1 MKRHFSRLLI
11 LCLSV
16 IVMEPSLVF
25 ANDGSLQINTD
36 INQGKET
43 KEVYYIEQETEL
55 SKLFNLEITD
65 NINRKQAVS
74 LEEEKNFKDG
84 IFLQKLVGN
93 NWSSDYQKL
102 LFNPE
107 TELSVS
113 SDYGVQL
120 VEKKS
125 GVSWQMLVLLGLGVM
140 VMSWSLYQT
149 RRQKG
154 N

>member
-1 MKRHFSRLLI
+1 MKRHFSRLFV

-16 IVMEPSLVF
+16 IVMEPSFVF

-55 SKLFNLEITD
+55 SKLFNAETTALIAH
-65 NINRKQAVS
+65 KQELTLS
-74 LEEEKNFKDG
+74 EEKSLKEG
-84 IFLQKLVGN
+84 IFLEDLPSN
-93 NWSSDYQKL
+93 NWSTDYREL

-107 TELSVS
+107 TELAVS

-120 VEKKS
+120 TEKKP
-125 GVSWQMLVLLGLGVM
+125 GISWQMLALFCLGIV
-140 VMSWSLYQT
+140 VMSWSLVQT

>member
-1 MKRHFSRLLI
+1 MNRHFSRLLI
-11 LCLSV
+11 LCISV

-43 KEVYYIEQETEL
+43 KEVYYIEQEAL
-55 SKLFNLEITD
+55 SKLFQTETTD
-65 NINRKQAVS
+65 TISQKQAVVSEEGKS
-74 LEEEKNFKDG
+74 LKEG
-84 IFLQKLVGN
+84 IFLEDLPSN
-93 NWSSDYQKL
+93 NWSTDYREL

-107 TELSVS
+107 TELAVS

-120 VEKKS
+120 TEKKP
-125 GVSWQMLVLLGLGVM
+125 GISWQMLALFGLGIV

>member
-1 MKRHFSRLLI
+1 MKRHFSHLFI

-25 ANDGSLQINTD
+25 ANDGSLKINTD

-55 SKLFNLEITD
+55 SRLFNTETTD
-65 NINRKQAVS
+65 NITQKQEAT
-74 LEEEKNFKDG
+74 LEEEKNLKEG
-84 IFLQKLVGN
+84 IFLEELPEN
-93 NWSSDYQKL
+93 DWSADYREL
-102 LFNPE
+102 LFNPD
-107 TELSVS
+107 TERSVS

-120 VEKKS
+120 LDRKS
-125 GVSWQMLVLLGLGVM
+125 GLSWSMITLFGLGVL

>member
-1 MKRHFSRLLI
+1 MKRYLI
-11 LCLSV
+11 YPFMVLVSV
-16 IVMEPSLVF
+16 IVMEPSLAF

-65 NINRKQAVS
+65 NINRKQTVS

>member
-1 MKRHFSRLLI
+1 MKRHFSRLFV
-11 LCLSV
+11 LCFSV
-16 IVMEPSLVF
+16 IVMEPSFVF

-55 SKLFNLEITD
+55 SKLFQTETTD
-65 NINRKQAVS
+65 TISQKQAVVS
-74 LEEEKNFKDG
+74 EEEKSLKEG
-84 IFLQKLVGN
+84 IFLEDLPSN
-93 NWSSDYQKL
+93 NWSTDYREL

-107 TELSVS
+107 TELAVS

-120 VEKKS
+120 TEKKS
-125 GVSWQMLVLLGLGVM
+125 GISWQMLALFGLGIV

>member
-1 MKRHFSRLLI
+1 MKRHFSRLFV
-11 LCLSV
+11 LCFSV

-43 KEVYYIEQETEL
+43 KEVYYIEQEAAL
-55 SKLFNLEITD
+55 SKLFQTETTATISQ
-65 NINRKQAVS
+65 KQAVVS
-74 LEEEKNFKDG
+74 EEEKSLKEG
-84 IFLQKLVGN
+84 IFLEDLPSN
-93 NWSSDYQKL
+93 NWSTDYREL

-107 TELSVS
+107 TELAVS

-120 VEKKS
+120 TERNP
-125 GVSWQMLVLLGLGVM
+125 GISWQMLALFGLGIVVM
-140 VMSWSLYQT
+140 IWSLYQT

>member
-1 MKRHFSRLLI
+1 MKRHFSRLFV
-11 LCLSV
+11 LCFSV
-16 IVMEPSLVF
+16 IVMEPSFVF

-55 SKLFNLEITD
+55 SKLFQTETTD
-65 NINRKQAVS
+65 TISQKQAVVS
-74 LEEEKNFKDG
+74 DEEKSLKEG
-84 IFLQKLVGN
+84 IFLEDLPSN
-93 NWSSDYQKL
+93 NWSTDYREL

-107 TELSVS
+107 TEHAVS

-120 VEKKS
+120 TEKKP
-125 GVSWQMLVLLGLGVM
+125 GISWQMLALFGLGIV

>member
-1 MKRHFSRLLI
+1 MNRHFNRLLI
-11 LCLSV
+11 LCISV

-43 KEVYYIEQETEL
+43 KEVYYIEQEAAL
-55 SKLFNLEITD
+55 SKLFQTETTD
-65 NINRKQAVS
+65 TISQKQAVVS
-74 LEEEKNFKDG
+74 EEEKSLKEG
-84 IFLQKLVGN
+84 IFLEDLPSN
-93 NWSSDYQKL
+93 NWSTDYREL

-107 TELSVS
+107 TELAVS

-120 VEKKS
+120 TEKKP
-125 GVSWQMLVLLGLGVM
+125 GISWQMLVLFGLGIV
-140 VMSWSLYQT
+140 VMSWSLVQT